1 MGTDTVTF
9 HLPRN
14 AKMCRISVAAVLFH
28 TAESSDVFLALLCFS
43 VDE

>member
-9 HLPRN
+9 RLPRN
-14 AKMCRISVAAVLFH
+14 AKMFRVSVAAVLFH
-28 TAESSDVFLALLCFS
+28 TAESSYLFLALLCFS